1 MKEPIKSSLGP
12 RWSILR
18 GRDSTILTDRFQSAD
33 GRANWPPTDGPAVR
47 FLIDP
52 LPSLGQQ
59 QVHVTRYFDVII
71 GAWWLTNF
79 PANWKSN
86 VRVTVKTGY
95 TVSIRGAIR
104 SACLHGVE
112 LPFAVGKKVLAARW
126 ISIQM
131 GIDLHSDK
139 WPGPFHDQ
147 KKQRT
152 VKAVPKVDSTDKK
165 KCPFGSRQ
173 RICRSHL
180 PVGWSVTVRD
190 PNQKHHTSNFGIV
203 FPQKRHCSV

>member
-1 MKEPIKSSLGP
+1 MVHSSWTWFNNFDGSIPIC
-12 RWSILR
+12 RWT
-18 GRDSTILTDRFQSAD
+18 GQLTT
-33 GRANWPPTDGPAVR
+33 NGPAVK

-95 TVSIRGAIR
+95 TVSIRGEIR

-112 LPFAVGKKVLAARW
+112 LPFAVGKKKCCPPDGYQFKWASICIVTNDLVRSMIRRNKGPWKQSRRW
-126 ISIQM
+126 TRLTKKNALSAPGNESVALIFPWGGAWRCGIRIRSITHLISVSFS
-131 GIDLHSDK
+131 HKSD
-139 WPGPFHDQ
+139 
-147 KKQRT
+147 T
-152 VKAVPKVDSTDKK
+152 AVSSINYFSEKNI
-165 KCPFGSRQ
+165 R
-173 RICRSHL
+173 
-180 PVGWSVTVRD
+180 
-190 PNQKHHTSNFGIV
+190 
-203 FPQKRHCSV
+203 